1 MKPEDAWARATW
13 FVDFFLQNTNRATTW
28 FKGILLQNANID
40 ENNFCK
46 HGGNIVK
53 IVEQKYVFAML
64 LLATQC
70 KHCMDVKKKSSA
82 STSSILLNLRHF
94 NSWLEVMLTTTW
106 NNKNF
111 VIDNPNWQGI
121 DLQLLWMKRVSS
133 DWLVFIEMLRDLF
146 RSMFDSDVCTLMQ
159 IAYDHSEPKY
169 VILLAVN
176 FSRNKNVSLTS

>member
-1 MKPEDAWARATW
+1 
-13 FVDFFLQNTNRATTW
+13 
-28 FKGILLQNANID
+28 
-40 ENNFCK
+40 
-46 HGGNIVK
+46 
-53 IVEQKYVFAML
+53 
-64 LLATQC
+64 
-70 KHCMDVKKKSSA
+70 
-82 STSSILLNLRHF
+82 
-94 NSWLEVMLTTTW
+94 MLTTTW
-106 NNKNF
+106 NNKNLNSYF

-121 DLQLLWMKRVSS
+121 DLQLLWTKRISS